1 MRFTFFQ
8 ACQLNNMSK
17 GKIIFFT
24 APSGSGKTTI
34 VKHLLKQNKNLSF
47 SVSATTRK
55 KRPHEQDGVDY
66 HFLDVTNFRQK
77 IENDEFVE
85 YEEVYDGLY
94 YGTLKSEIERI
105 WATGKHVIIDIEVKG
120 ALNIKKC
127 YNDRA
132 LGVFIQLKDIETLE
146 QRLRAR
152 GTENEERLKERLA
165 RAAYELTFANKFD
178 KILVNAELSKA
189 LEEAQLLLTDFL
201 GQTASIQ

>member
-1 MRFTFFQ
+1 
-8 ACQLNNMSK
+8 MSK